1 MADREGE
8 EMAKILMLRTC
19 NADMSS
25 YNGFLWPESGP
36 VECPDWDPEPKCG
49 HGLHGLPWGE
59 GDGVLLNWD
68 LDAKW
73 LVWEA
78 EASAVVDIGGKSKAP
93 KGTVV
98 HCGDRKSATDFILA
112 NGGTGKAVVGA
123 VVSAGNHGT
132 ATVGDRGTA
141 TAGDRGTAT
150 AGDYGTATAG
160 YGGTATVGEKGR
172 IQVEWWDGERRR
184 LAVGYV
190 GEDGIEAGKPYV
202 VVNGKLVTK

>member
-1 MADREGE
+1 
-8 EMAKILMLRTC
+8 MAKILMLRTC

-36 VECPDWDPEPKCG
+36 VECPDWDPVPECG
-49 HGLHGLPWGE
+49 YGLHGLPWGE
-59 GDGVLLNWD
+59 GDGSLLDWGE
-68 LDAKW
+68 DAKW